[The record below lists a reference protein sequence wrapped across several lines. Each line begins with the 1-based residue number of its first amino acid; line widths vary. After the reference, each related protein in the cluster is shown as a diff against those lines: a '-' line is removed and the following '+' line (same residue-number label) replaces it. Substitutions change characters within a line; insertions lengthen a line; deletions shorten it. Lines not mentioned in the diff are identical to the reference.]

1 VLQSIHD
8 FCKFKP
14 ALRAEFIE
22 VLLRARGRWLMNRFK
37 QLAYAGLA
45 VLPNPGLPVSGAPV
59 TLSEVQDRIQQIAQF
74 LIIISMVIAVAMIV
88 WGAVRYMVTQDAAG
102 ARKVIFAGI
111 IGAAVVLGVG
121 VILQTTAGL
130 ITRSFFS

>member
-1 VLQSIHD
+1 
-8 FCKFKP
+8 
-14 ALRAEFIE
+14 
-22 VLLRARGRWLMNRFK
+22 MNRFK

-74 LIIISMVIAVAMIV
+74 LIIISM
-88 WGAVRYMVTQDAAG
+88 GAVRYMVTQDAAG